1 MSQQLPPPV
10 NVNTEVVRP
19 LFDNIAF
26 ISIFMIAMITM
37 RLFAEEKKMMTIEL
51 LFTSP
56 ITNFQT
62 IMGKFLAG
70 YLLYCTMLLPTVVYF
85 IILVIFGNPEI
96 LPIVTAYL
104 GLMLIGAVLT
114 SVGLLV
120 SSFTSNQ
127 LVAVALSFGIF
138 LFLWVI
144 DWPADIIGNTTV
156 GSILKYISLP
166 AHFNDFTKGVIDS
179 SHIIYYISLV
189 ALSLFLTFRSLESM
203 KWRS

>member
-1 MSQQLPPPV
+1 MTKIWAISLRELRSYFVSPVAYGIIAAFSIITGYFFYVSLSFFLDNSTRIIMEAQMSQQLPPPV

-85 IILVIFGNPEI
+85 IILVIFGNPE
-96 LPIVTAYL
+96 
-104 GLMLIGAVLT
+104 
-114 SVGLLV
+114 
-120 SSFTSNQ
+120 
-127 LVAVALSFGIF
+127 
-138 LFLWVI
+138 
-144 DWPADIIGNTTV
+144 
-156 GSILKYISLP
+156 
-166 AHFNDFTKGVIDS
+166 
-179 SHIIYYISLV
+179 
-189 ALSLFLTFRSLESM
+189 
-203 KWRS
+203 